1 MGLVWAPG
9 DSIKQRGIHV
19 LPPGIK
25 LSVPFSP
32 RRNMASDPEQAESL
46 AARSP
51 QRSWGPMLTVKWQSE
66 LERLLR
72 DNTGENGRLS
82 KTIVKYPNFSVVLMV
97 MKSKA
102 TFPEHR
108 SAGRIS
114 VQVLKGHIQMHVL
127 GNLVDLPAGHL
138 VALDR
143 EVLHDVE
150 ALDDSAFMLTIVLE

>member
-1 MGLVWAPG
+1 
-9 DSIKQRGIHV
+9 
-19 LPPGIK
+19 
-25 LSVPFSP
+25 
-32 RRNMASDPEQAESL
+32 MASDPEHSESL

-51 QRSWGPMLTVKWQSE
+51 QPSLGEPTLTVNWQSE
-66 LERLLR
+66 LERLHR
-72 DNTGENGRLS
+72 KNTGETGRLA
-82 KTIVKYPNFSVVLMV
+82 KTIVKYSNFSIVLMV

-102 TFPEHR
+102 KFPEHK

-127 GNLVDLPAGHL
+127 GSLVDLPAGNL

-150 ALDDSAFMLTIVLE
+150 ALDESAFMLTISSSEAGERL